1 MMNDM
6 YISLNDFYY
15 EIGLDPI
22 KIGSDIGWN
31 IDDGYI
37 DLRFSSQLAQMGHRV
52 LLQIME
58 LLRDMIF
65 VADVKVRRKY
75 KAYYDRKVS
84 IMKGEIY
91 YGEQ

>member
-1 MMNDM
+1 
-6 YISLNDFYY
+6 
-15 EIGLDPI
+15 
-22 KIGSDIGWN
+22 
-31 IDDGYI
+31 
-37 DLRFSSQLAQMGHRV
+37 
-52 LLQIME
+52 
-58 LLRDMIF
+58 MIF